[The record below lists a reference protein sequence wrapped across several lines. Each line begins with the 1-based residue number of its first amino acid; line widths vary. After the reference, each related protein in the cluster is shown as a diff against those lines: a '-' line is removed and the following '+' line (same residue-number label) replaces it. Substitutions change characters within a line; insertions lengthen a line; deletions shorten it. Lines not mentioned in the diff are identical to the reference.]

1 MTTDEILELLREV
14 AADVI
19 TPRFRAL
26 AAGEIDEKKPGD
38 YVTIADREAE
48 VAITARLR
56 SAYPDALVVGEE
68 ASFTDPTLMAAL
80 PGAEHA
86 FVVDPVDGTRNFV
99 HGNPDHAVML
109 AELRHGGVVRGWIWQ
124 PEHQAAYVAELGA
137 GVTRNGVQLAPISR
151 EGTPR
156 VESSSRRAMGALAGR
171 TDWPVAR
178 TRFCCG
184 VDYPR
189 LLTGEVDALLY
200 ALPKPWD
207 HAPASLMLAEVGAV
221 TRMLDGTTY
230 APGSP
235 SGVLLAAATPAV
247 WKTVDGAISGEP
259 APR

>member
-19 TPRFRAL
+19 SPRFRAL
-26 AAGEIDEKKPGD
+26 TAGEIDQKKPGD

-48 VAITARLR
+48 LAIAERLR
-56 SAYPDALVVGEE
+56 SAYPDALIVGEE
-68 ASFTDPTLMAAL
+68 ASFSDPTLMAAI
-80 PGAEHA
+80 PDAEHA

-109 AELRHGGVVRGWIWQ
+109 AELRHGGVVRSWIWQ
-124 PEHQAAYVAELGA
+124 PEYEEAFVAERGA
-137 GVTRNGVQLAPISR
+137 GVTRNGVVLAPIDR
-151 EGTPR
+151 EGIPR
-156 VESSSRRAMGALAGR
+156 VESSSRRALGELAAR
-171 TDWPVAR
+171 SDWPVAR

-221 TRMLDGTTY
+221 TRMLDGTSY

-247 WKTVDGAISGEP
+247 WKAVDAAISPETG
-259 APR
+259 RR